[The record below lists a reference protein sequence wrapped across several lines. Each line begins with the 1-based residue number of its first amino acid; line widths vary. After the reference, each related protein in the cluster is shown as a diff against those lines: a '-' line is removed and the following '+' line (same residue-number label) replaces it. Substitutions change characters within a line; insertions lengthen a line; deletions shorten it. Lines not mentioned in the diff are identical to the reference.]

1 MSKLR
6 LQKQGDDFVIL
17 NEHRDC
23 AAGFIRARYEVVDY
37 FSNKIA
43 VVRSVDEAVAAL
55 ATHLKATPPR
65 WESGG
70 TGRYIKLTHEFC
82 DSLEV
87 EKTQDGGWT
96 ALRNGWMLGNAD
108 GPMAFSMASRA
119 QRAAD
124 SHANDGHPNSTSP
137 ADGLSWL
144 TPTDGAD
151 ENWERCR
158 IEHQL
163 GAFVADAAEAIAQAS
178 REHSNGAIQLE
189 TVQAI
194 KTALRRLRAIQDASL
209 FGGYDTEHGTR
220 KPYFVVIA
228 SGQQAAAPV
237 RVSFEEA
244 AQHYGKLTL
253 HERLGVGVS
262 DVELEEMVSRV
273 LARVPSPDRLAQA
286 A

>member
-1 MSKLR
+1 MSRYR
-6 LQKQGDDFVIL
+6 LQKQGDCFVII

-23 AAGFIRARYEVVDY
+23 AAGLIRARYEVVDY
-37 FSNKIA
+37 CSNKVA

-55 ATHLKATPPR
+55 AAHLKATPPR
-65 WESGG
+65 WDGG
-70 TGRYIKLTHEFC
+70 AGRYIKLTHDYC

-108 GPMAFSMASRA
+108 GPMAFSTASRA

-144 TPTDGAD
+144 TPADGAD
-151 ENWERCR
+151 EDWERCR

-163 GAFVADAAEAIAQAS
+163 GAFVANAAEAIAQAS

-194 KTALRRLRAIQDASL
+194 KTALRRLRAIQEASR
-209 FGGYDTEHGTR
+209 FGSYDTEHGTR
-220 KPYFVVIA
+220 EPYFVVIE
-228 SGQQAAAPV
+228 SGAAAQL
-237 RVSFEEA
+237 SFDEA
-244 AQHYGKLTL
+244 AQHYGKMALR
-253 HERLGVGVS
+253 ERLGAGVS

-273 LARVPSPDRLAQA
+273 LARVPGSNRLAQA